1 MRETIRKWI
10 EECIREETA
19 RTGAPN
25 RWGRP
30 LVGFAD
36 ASDEAH
42 PEPGLLGRR
51 PIPNTGWPLRSCP
64 APLWR

>member
-25 RWGRP
+25 RWGHP
-30 LVGFAD
+30 LVGFA
-36 ASDEAH
+36 
-42 PEPGLLGRR
+42 LGV
-51 PIPNTGWPLRSCP
+51 
-64 APLWR
+64 